1 MSMNPLPPQA
11 YTKDTLVEAYAWLQS
26 QSESIK
32 EIATTPDILVSLYM
46 KAKMQ
51 GMEALERPSIQN
63 FKSELK
69 SLVGIM
75 GEFEIKEHKQ
85 VTQVTASKVSLE
97 PVRNTIDVTH
107 SPILTQAG
115 HSQTHLQAPLHPNNM
130 SHSVNNNL
138 NNNYNPGHYNSGIFQ
153 TTNYQQTTT
162 SSSTREPN
170 GVDKHI
176 HPERAH
182 FTNATDRHP
191 KDKSHIDDVSFRLDP
206 KSIQM
211 IKDTKEHFNL
221 STDEEALRMIV
232 AAGFQQLSRMWK

>member
-11 YTKDTLVEAYAWLQS
+11 YTKDTLVDAYAWLQS
-26 QSESIK
+26 QNESIK

-97 PVRNTIDVTH
+97 PVRNTIDVT
-107 SPILTQAG
+107 P
-115 HSQTHLQAPLHPNNM
+115 SQTHLQAPLHPNSM
-130 SHSVNNNL
+130 SHSVNHNL
-138 NNNYNPGHYNSGIFQ
+138 NNNFNPGQYNAGIFQ

-162 SSSTREPN
+162 SSSTRDQN
-170 GVDKHI
+170 GMDKQVHS
-176 HPERAH
+176 ERAH
-182 FTNATDRHP
+182 FTNTTDRQP
-191 KDKSHIDDVSFRLDP
+191 KDKPHVDDVSFRLDP